1 MTRKKI
7 MLEVLSAHAEQLL
20 KNQNRSQDY
29 ISLFPENE
37 DLPPL
42 LNLAGHI
49 KEALQPVTLPPSFK
63 ARLQKDLMAAAHLKQ
78 VQRSDHRP
86 APHLNATRISLFIS
100 AAVGAILAL
109 TGIVV
114 FIRKQRRLAA

>member
-1 MTRKKI
+1 MTQRKI
-7 MLEVLSAHAEQLL
+7 LLEVLSAHAEQLL

-42 LNLAGHI
+42 LSLAGHI
-49 KEALQPVTLPPSFK
+49 KEVLQPVTLTPSFK
-63 ARLQKDLMAAAHLKQ
+63 SRLQKDLMVAAHLKQ
-78 VQRSDHRP
+78 AGRP
-86 APHLNATRISLFIS
+86 SHPATYLNTTQISLLIS

-109 TGIVV
+109 TGIVF
-114 FIRKQRRLAA
+114 FIRKQRQLAS

>member
-1 MTRKKI
+1 MTQKKI

-42 LNLAGHI
+42 LSLAGHI

-63 ARLQKDLMAAAHLKQ
+63 AQLQKDLMAAAHLRQ
-78 VQRSDHRP
+78 VRR
-86 APHLNATRISLFIS
+86 AGRAGPHLNATRISLFIS
-100 AAVGAILAL
+100 AGVGAILAL
-109 TGIVV
+109 TGIVF
-114 FIRKQRRLAA
+114 FIRKQRRMAS